1 MDMSSVMVNN
11 QKVNEDLN
19 ILQSSGNQKTISKDV
34 MRRKI

>member
-19 ILQSSGNQKTISKDV
+19 ILQSSGNQKTISKNV
-34 MRRKI
+34 MKRKI

>member
-1 MDMSSVMVNN
+1 MDISSVMVNN

>member
-1 MDMSSVMVNN
+1 MDISSVMVNN

-19 ILQSSGNQKTISKDV
+19 ILQSSGNQKTISKEV